1 MVSQDGRDGR
11 GRPESTRPRGV
22 VIVGAVHGE
31 DDDDPARWS
40 ADRRTAG
47 ERERPPGR
55 RFPDGART
63 TRLSG
68 YDDRPDG
75 DPTS

>member
-1 MVSQDGRDGR
+1 
-11 GRPESTRPRGV
+11 V
-22 VIVGAVHGE
+22 VVGG
-31 DDDDPARWS
+31 DDDDPAGWS
-40 ADRRTAG
+40 PDR

-68 YDDRPDG
+68 YDDRPG
-75 DPTS
+75 AGPVS